1 MYIKQNIKDACM
13 ILEAIKRHLGILT
26 RPLVTPFDTLVN
38 LEMRLGSRLNHLWN
52 WMSW

>member
-26 RPLVTPFDTLVN
+26 RPLVTPCDLYI
-38 LEMRLGSRLNHLWN
+38 G
-52 WMSW
+52 